1 MATALLSP
9 ASAGQ
14 INYLILAL
22 TTRCNLRCRYCY
34 HGDPETRL
42 DMAPSILQRA
52 VMRAATGSGPLHIQL
67 TGGEPCLVPELI
79 EPACRLAQQLQRP
92 LTMGIQVNG
101 TCLNQRVIALMRD
114 YRLQV
119 GVSLDGS
126 PRVQESLRGQAAE
139 TLRGLMLLERERIPF
154 RVTTVVSQENVAQ
167 LDRLAL
173 LLAGFPQAQGIGLD
187 LLVAK
192 GNGAI
197 VDHSPCPAQPEAMV
211 RGVQALIKALEG
223 INGQRQMPLRL
234 REWDLVRRMLKRTG
248 PQAERLFCQAAQ
260 GASLA
265 VHPDGRCFPCGQSM
279 GDERFAGGLDAP
291 APLLPQTSL
300 HSSRPDCSGCPLE
313 NRCPGDCPSRL
324 LYNPAPAR
332 TLACTLYQTL
342 AAACMAEQRPQID
355 CSSRQM
361 FTQKRRQPCRL

>member
-1 MATALLSP
+1 MDIPLPSP

-22 TTRCNLRCRYCY
+22 TTRCNLHCRYCY
-34 HGDPETRL
+34 HGTPETRL
-42 DMAPSILQRA
+42 DMAPSILERA
-52 VMRAATGSGPLHIQL
+52 LMRAATGSGPLHIQL
-67 TGGEPCLVPELI
+67 TGGEPCLVAELI
-79 EPACRLAQQLQRP
+79 ETACRLAQQLQRP
-92 LTMGIQVNG
+92 HTMGIQVNG
-101 TCLNQRVIALMRD
+101 TSLNKRVIALIRD
-114 YRLQV
+114 FRLQV

-139 TLRGLMLLERERIPF
+139 TLRGLMLLEKERIPF

-167 LDRLAL
+167 LDRLAW
-173 LLAGFPQAQGIGLD
+173 LLAAFHQAQGIGLD
-187 LLVAK
+187 LLVTK
-192 GNGAI
+192 GTGAI
-197 VDHSPCPAQPEAMV
+197 ADHAPRPAQPEAMV
-211 RGVQALIKALEG
+211 RGIQALVKALEG

-234 REWDLVRRMLKRTG
+234 REWDLVRRMLKRTDAQ
-248 PQAERLFCQAAQ
+248 PQRRFCQAAQ

-279 GDERFAGGLDAP
+279 GDERFATSLDAP

-300 HSSRPDCSGCPLE
+300 HLCRPDCTGCPLE

-332 TLACTLYQTL
+332 VLACTLYQTL
-342 AAACMAEQRPQID
+342 AAACMAKQQPQAD
-355 CSSRQM
+355 CSSNDM
-361 FTQKRRQPCRL
+361 LTQKQRRACRP